1 MWSINN
7 FFDNEKCE
15 SLINFHKENFDN
27 LLSNELSNYHDL
39 TEVIQ
44 FFNLQNVDLSKQIA
58 ADITCHV
65 RQINTKA
72 FINYFQI
79 VKWSNGSYQNEH
91 LDFPEHILTSIIY
104 LNDDYEG
111 GETVVGDKIIKPEKG
126 KIITFQGN
134 EIKHKVNQIT
144 KGVRYTVPVWYKN

>member
-1 MWSINN
+1 MWPINN
-7 FFDNEKCE
+7 FLDNEKCE
-15 SLINFHKENFDN
+15 RLITFHKENFEK
-27 LLSNELSNYHDL
+27 LLNNLSNYHNK

-44 FFNLQNVDLSKQIA
+44 FSLLHNIDFGKQIA

-79 VKWSNGSYQNEH
+79 VKWPNGSYQDEH
-91 LDFPEHILTSIIY
+91 LDFPEHVLTSIIY

-126 KIITFQGN
+126 ENNNFSG
-134 EIKHKVNQIT
+134 
-144 KGVRYTVPVWYKN
+144 

>member
-1 MWSINN
+1 MWPINN
-7 FFDNEKCE
+7 FLDNEKCE
-15 SLINFHKENFDN
+15 RLITFHKENFEK
-27 LLSNELSNYHDL
+27 LLNNLSNYHNK

-44 FFNLQNVDLSKQIA
+44 FSLLHNIDFGKQIA

-79 VKWSNGSYQNEH
+79 VKWPNGSYQDEH
-91 LDFPEHILTSIIY
+91 LDFPEHVLTSIIY

-144 KGVRYTVPVWYKN
+144 KRC

>member
-1 MWSINN
+1 MWPINN
-7 FFDNEKCE
+7 FLDNEKCE
-15 SLINFHKENFDN
+15 SLITFHKENFEK
-27 LLSNELSNYHDL
+27 LLNNLSNYHDK

-44 FFNLQNVDLSKQIA
+44 FSLLHNIDLSKQIA

-79 VKWSNGSYQNEH
+79 VKWPNGSYQDEH
-91 LDFPEHILTSIIY
+91 LDFPEHVLTSIIY

-144 KGVRYTVPVWYKN
+144 KSTTLQKT

>member
-15 SLINFHKENFDN
+15 RLIAFHKENFGR
-27 LLSNELSNYHDL
+27 LLDRQSNYHDK
-39 TEVIQ
+39 TEVIE
-44 FFNLQNVDLSKQIA
+44 FSVLQNIDLSKQIA
-58 ADITCHV
+58 ADITCHI

-79 VKWSNGSYQNEH
+79 VRWPNESYQVEH
-91 LDFPEHILTSIIY
+91 LDFPKHVLTSIIY